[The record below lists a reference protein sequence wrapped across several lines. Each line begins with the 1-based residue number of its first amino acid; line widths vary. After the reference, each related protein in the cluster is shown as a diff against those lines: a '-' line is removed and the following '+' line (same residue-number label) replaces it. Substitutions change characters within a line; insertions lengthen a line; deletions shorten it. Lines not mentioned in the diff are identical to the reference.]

1 MPETYPEPVL
11 TPSDLR
17 SWSRQEPSLAVLG
30 SPVRHS
36 VSPQMHHAALA
47 ELARIDVHFAAWRY
61 FRIEVS
67 PGELPQALG
76 QLHALRFAG
85 LNLTLPHKVAA
96 LGRVAKADCAAQQAG
111 AVNTLLWT
119 EQGWS
124 GFNTDGYGLARAIQE
139 TLGLDL
145 AGAPVVLLGAGG
157 AARGAAAECLAR
169 GCSGLWIANRTPENL
184 EKLLSVLRPLER
196 GTLVRGWK
204 PSAGSGGPPAGSVL
218 INATSS
224 GLRAG
229 DPAPVDLAAMPRPA
243 GVYDMTYNPA
253 GTALLHQARGL
264 GIPCANGLSMLAH
277 QGAKALEIWTGAPA
291 DRTAPL
297 MLAAALRALGNDTT
311 SH

>member
-1 MPETYPEPVL
+1 MPETRPEPVL
-11 TPSDLR
+11 TPLDLR

-47 ELARIDVHFAAWRY
+47 ELARTDARFAAWRY

-67 PGELPQALG
+67 PGELPEALVR
-76 QLHALRFAG
+76 LHALRFTG

-96 LGRVAKADCAAQQAG
+96 LDQVTQADRAARQAG

-119 EQGWS
+119 ERGWS

-139 TLGLDL
+139 TIGLDL
-145 AGAPVVLLGAGG
+145 AGVPVVLLGAGG

-184 EKLLSVLRPLER
+184 EKLLPVLRPLGR
-196 GTLVRGWK
+196 GVPVRGWK
-204 PSAGSGGPPAGSVL
+204 PPSDSDGPPAGFIL

-224 GLRAG
+224 GLRPG
-229 DPAPVDLAAMPRPA
+229 DPGPVDLAALPRPA

-253 GTALLHQARGL
+253 GTALLVQARGL
-264 GIPCANGLSMLAH
+264 GIPCADGLAMLAH

-291 DRTAPL
+291 GSTAPV
-297 MLAAALRALGNDTT
+297 MLAAARRALGGDTT
-311 SH
+311 DR